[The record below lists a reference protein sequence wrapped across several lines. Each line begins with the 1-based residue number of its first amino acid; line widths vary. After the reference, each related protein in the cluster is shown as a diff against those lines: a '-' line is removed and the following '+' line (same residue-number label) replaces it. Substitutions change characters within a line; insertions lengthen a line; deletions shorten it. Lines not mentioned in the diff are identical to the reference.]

1 MGKKEIHDVAAG
13 EAETDAVNV
22 GQLNSA
28 VTNIGSNMNYL
39 GNQINKLD
47 NRVNRVGAG
56 AAALAAL
63 YPLDYN
69 PTTRWEFSAGVGNY
83 KGANAV
89 AVGAF

>member
-56 AAALAAL
+56 Q
-63 YPLDYN
+63 
-69 PTTRWEFSAGVGNY
+69 TTNYGSSQAMAQEIDNLRGVVNDQQSMIQS
-83 KGANAV
+83 
-89 AVGAF
+89 